1 MKRDFSPSVLPQD
14 RRKYTL
20 FVYDYVRYPC
30 NDSTKVRIK
39 QLVNAYG
46 LVQKDYVLLADND
59 DFYLLEAIP
68 EVLVVLET
76 NNLYVGARGQ
86 HANLSLA
93 DESAV
98 THLLPRAT
106 DISPRLFL
114 RVQTNL
120 RLRFSALRHYA
131 ILFES
136 MIIIKIGSPLF
147 GHQYCKRCGK
157 CFKQFRHGR

>member
-1 MKRDFSPSVLPQD
+1 MFGFPLVKRGFCPSVLLQD
-14 RRKYTL
+14 RRKDTL
-20 FVYDYVRYPC
+20 FVHDYVRYPSY
-30 NDSTKVRIK
+30 DSTKVRI
-39 QLVNAYG
+39 QHLVSAYG
-46 LVQKDYVLLADND
+46 LVQTHYVLLADND

-76 NNLYVGARGQ
+76 DNLYVGARGQ
-86 HANLSLA
+86 HLNLSLA

-98 THLLPRAT
+98 MHLLPRAT
-106 DISPRLFL
+106 DISPRSLL
-114 RVQTNL
+114 RLQSNL

-147 GHQYCKRCGK
+147 GHQYCKKYGK
-157 CFKQFRHGR
+157 CFK